1 MNIKIIAVGKLKE
14 KYLKDA
20 VNEYLKRLTAYAK
33 LEIIEIG
40 DKKEPDNASLKDI
53 ENIKNKEGSKII
65 EKIKD
70 REYVILLDVEGK
82 LISSEELAGKLG
94 ELSLSGD
101 SNLVFVIGG
110 SNGVSEEV
118 RQKAN
123 FKLSFSKMTF
133 PHQLMRVI
141 LLEQIYRGFKINRGE
156 AYHK

>member
-20 VNEYLKRLTAYAK
+20 VNEYLKRLSAYAK
-33 LEIIEIG
+33 VDVIEIA
-40 DKKEPDNASLKDI
+40 DEKEPDNASAKDI
-53 ENIKNKEGSKII
+53 EIIKNKEGSKILD
-65 EKIKD
+65 KIKE

-82 LISSEELAGKLG
+82 QVSSEDLAGKLA

-118 RQKAN
+118 REKAD

-141 LLEQIYRGFKINRGE
+141 LLEQVYRGFKINRGE

>member
-20 VNEYLKRLTAYAK
+20 VNEYVKRLSAYAK
-33 LEIIEIG
+33 VEIIKIADE
-40 DKKEPDNASLKDI
+40 KEPDNASDKDI
-53 ENIKNKEGSKII
+53 EIIKNKEGNKILD
-65 EKIKD
+65 KIKE

-82 LISSEELAGKLG
+82 LISSEDLAGKLA

-110 SNGVSEEV
+110 SNGVSEDV
-118 RQKAN
+118 RKKAN

>member
-20 VNEYLKRLTAYAK
+20 VNEYLKRLSAYAK
-33 LEIIEIG
+33 VDVIEIA
-40 DKKEPDNASLKDI
+40 DEKEPDNASAKDI
-53 ENIKNKEGSKII
+53 EIIKNKEGSKILD
-65 EKIKD
+65 KIKE

-82 LISSEELAGKLG
+82 LISSEDLAGKLA

-118 RQKAN
+118 RKKAN

-156 AYHK
+156 SYHK

>member
-20 VNEYLKRLTAYAK
+20 VNEYLKRLSAYAK
-33 LEIIEIG
+33 VDVIEIA
-40 DKKEPDNASLKDI
+40 DEKEPDNASAKDI
-53 ENIKNKEGSKII
+53 EIIKNKEGSKILD
-65 EKIKD
+65 KIKE

-82 LISSEELAGKLG
+82 LISSEDLAGKLA

-118 RQKAN
+118 RAKAD

-156 AYHK
+156 SYHK

>member
-20 VNEYLKRLTAYAK
+20 VNEYLKRLSAYAK
-33 LEIIEIG
+33 VDVIEIA
-40 DKKEPDNASLKDI
+40 DEKEPDNASAKDI
-53 ENIKNKEGSKII
+53 EIIKNKEGSKILD
-65 EKIKD
+65 KIKE

-82 LISSEELAGKLG
+82 QVSSEDLAGKLA

-118 RQKAN
+118 REKAD

-156 AYHK
+156 SYHK

>member
-20 VNEYLKRLTAYAK
+20 VNEYLKRLSAYAK
-33 LEIIEIG
+33 VDVIEIA
-40 DKKEPDNASLKDI
+40 DEKEPDNASAKDI
-53 ENIKNKEGSKII
+53 EIIKNKEGSKILD
-65 EKIKD
+65 KIKE

-82 LISSEELAGKLG
+82 LISSEDLAGKLA

-118 RQKAN
+118 RAKAD

-133 PHQLMRVI
+133 PHQLMRVF

>member
-20 VNEYLKRLTAYAK
+20 VNEYLKRLSAYAK
-33 LEIIEIG
+33 VDVIEIA
-40 DKKEPDNASLKDI
+40 DEKEPDNASAKDI
-53 ENIKNKEGSKII
+53 EIIKNKEGSKILD
-65 EKIKD
+65 KIKE

-82 LISSEELAGKLG
+82 QVSSEDLAGKLA

-118 RQKAN
+118 RAKAD

-141 LLEQIYRGFKINRGE
+141 LSEQIYRGFKINRGE
-156 AYHK
+156 SYHK

>member
-20 VNEYLKRLTAYAK
+20 VNEYMKRLSAYAK
-33 LEIIEIG
+33 VEVIEIA
-40 DKKEPDNASLKDI
+40 DEKEPDNASAKDI
-53 ENIKNKEGSKII
+53 ENIKNKEGSKILD
-65 EKIKD
+65 KIKD

-82 LISSEELAGKLG
+82 QVSSEDLAGKLAD
-94 ELSLSGD
+94 LSLSGD

-118 RQKAN
+118 RGKAD

-141 LLEQIYRGFKINRGE
+141 LLEQVYRGFKINRGE

>member
-14 KYLKDA
+14 RYLKDA
-20 VNEYLKRLTAYAK
+20 VNEYMKRLSAYAK
-33 LEIIEIG
+33 VEIIEIA
-40 DKKEPDNASLKDI
+40 DEKEPDNASDKDI
-53 ENIKNKEGSKII
+53 EIIKKKEGNKILD
-65 EKIKD
+65 KIKD

-82 LISSEELAGKLG
+82 LISSEDLAEKLAD
-94 ELSLSGD
+94 LSLTGD

-118 RQKAN
+118 RRKAD

-141 LLEQIYRGFKINRGE
+141 LLEQVYRGFKINRGE

>member
-40 DKKEPDNASLKDI
+40 DEKEPDNASLKDI

>member
-20 VNEYLKRLTAYAK
+20 VNEYMKRLSAYAK
-33 LEIIEIG
+33 VEIIEIV
-40 DKKEPDNASLKDI
+40 DEKEPDNASDKDI
-53 ENIKNKEGSKII
+53 EIIKNKEGNKILD
-65 EKIKD
+65 KIKD

-82 LISSEELAGKLG
+82 LISSEDLAGKLA

-118 RQKAN
+118 RKKA
-123 FKLSFSKMTF
+123 KLSFSNMTF

-141 LLEQIYRGFKINRGE
+141 LLEQVYRGFKINRGE

>member
-20 VNEYLKRLTAYAK
+20 VNEYMKRLSAYAK
-33 LEIIEIG
+33 VEIIEIV
-40 DKKEPDNASLKDI
+40 DEKEPDNASDKDI
-53 ENIKNKEGSKII
+53 EIIKNKEGNKILD
-65 EKIKD
+65 KIRD

-82 LISSEELAGKLG
+82 LISSEELAGKLA

-118 RQKAN
+118 RKKAN

-141 LLEQIYRGFKINRGE
+141 LLEQVYRGFKINRGE

>member
-33 LEIIEIG
+33 VDVIEIA
-40 DKKEPDNASLKDI
+40 DEKEPDNASAKDI
-53 ENIKNKEGSKII
+53 EIIKNKEGSKILD
-65 EKIKD
+65 KIKE

-82 LISSEELAGKLG
+82 HISSEDLAGKLA

-118 RQKAN
+118 RKKAD

-141 LLEQIYRGFKINRGE
+141 LLEQVYRGFKINRGE

>member
-20 VNEYLKRLTAYAK
+20 VNEYMKRLGAYAK
-33 LEIIEIG
+33 VDIIEIA
-40 DKKEPDNASLKDI
+40 DEKEPDNASDKDI
-53 ENIKNKEGSKII
+53 EIIKNKEGNKILD
-65 EKIKD
+65 KIKD
-70 REYVILLDVEGK
+70 REYVILLDVDGK
-82 LISSEELAGKLG
+82 QISSEDLAGKLA

-118 RQKAN
+118 RKKAD

-141 LLEQIYRGFKINRGE
+141 LLEQVYRGFKINRGE